1 VELGTGPARV
11 SPGAVR
17 NDRYERDMKIIPMP
31 LPWPNVWWLC
41 TLDLD
46 PDDGV
51 RRFGAFHREETASE
65 VVAGPEEHW
74 AFGVPVRT

>member
-1 VELGTGPARV
+1 
-11 SPGAVR
+11 
-17 NDRYERDMKIIPMP
+17 MKIIPMP